1 MQPLDILEIGFFI
14 IRKSEFWLFIVL
26 FGAFHIAR
34 INKNKLRQKSVNLS
48 HNNSQMENNPSKPS
62 TLTFKSILNPE
73 QLKVHSLYEKC
84 GVKIDANTF
93 SKLWKLCELG
103 IPPEATVALMN
114 DIAKYNTK

>member
-1 MQPLDILEIGFFI
+1 M
-14 IRKSEFWLFIVL
+14 
-26 FGAFHIAR
+26 
-34 INKNKLRQKSVNLS
+34 NLS

-93 SKLWKLCELG
+93 SKPWKLCELG
-103 IPPEATVALMN
+103 IPTKATVALMN
-114 DIAKYNTK
+114 DIAKLTYKEGMSISFLVIFILFPLWETHANR

>member
-1 MQPLDILEIGFFI
+1 
-14 IRKSEFWLFIVL
+14 
-26 FGAFHIAR
+26 
-34 INKNKLRQKSVNLS
+34 
-48 HNNSQMENNPSKPS
+48 MENNPSKPS
-62 TLTFKSILNPE
+62 TLTFKSVLNPE

-84 GVKIDANTF
+84 SVKIDANTF